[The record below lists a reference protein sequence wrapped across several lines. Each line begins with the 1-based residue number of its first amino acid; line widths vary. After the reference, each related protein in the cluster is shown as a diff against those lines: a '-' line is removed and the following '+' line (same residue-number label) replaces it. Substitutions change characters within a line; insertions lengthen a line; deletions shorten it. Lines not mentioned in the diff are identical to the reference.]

1 MANYNGMPM
10 PMGPPMIPGYSL
22 RVQLFAPNSHSA
34 QDTPIR
40 CFRVVTSPDSTLE
53 EFCREASRIHA
64 INYGEPIS
72 IKKCQDDQMFDVT
85 QSDLL
90 GPIFTNAAT
99 IRVIQASSMPNIR
112 DSVPPTSALRYNPL
126 QMAGKKRVRSPS
138 VELNGTATPPAR
150 RNSKR
155 QRVAEFNPDH
165 PLPSLEEDAE
175 IVESENEGRTD
186 LVIPDSQ
193 PSGSMTQDEAGDK
206 QRTTAT
212 RHSAGVRS
220 KPALASPYIE
230 TIRPQ
235 SSGTHSMSY
244 HIPRVEERGTSVSTA
259 ATTPLSAD
267 PQLDFPGSN
276 VASAVAAAFKP
287 QASDIHSSAQ
297 NGNKSPNEDSL
308 YENVPSDDEGPAL
321 LRKTKA
327 AALKA
332 RKSPKAGLPGL
343 TNTNGLNTPTNQNRR
358 SSKDSPITPAS
369 SARKNSNEVN
379 ASENSHQ
386 KARNTAAD
394 AAVKRQAG
402 EREHIAESKKMAED
416 KAAEKEQQSTLKAE
430 KEAVEKKRLQEQAA
444 RKRDAEETR
453 LRSHTE
459 KKLEDQRI
467 AEVQQAEKTK
477 LAMKAKLD
485 EELRVEEERL
495 ALKRRSEERQ
505 EAERRKWNAALAN
518 GDSTLKTLRQRSASL
533 SEKRSSSPQLTRA
546 QQSPLAK
553 SPTPLFK
560 TPNRPQSS
568 TPHIPRGRKPAIKS
582 SSVPNSSPELSK
594 TSPEVERRGVGI
606 EDQLPIPPPHKRRVS
621 FALDEEQTRPPSVAS
636 KPKVSPAVSSIDSS
650 SQKAATPIRSSQVS
664 AILPPK
670 TLNSRTATPG
680 RPLPKAVASAKKSA
694 PGDDSA
700 RKPSTPIPVPSVL
713 SAKVPLKMEVRHSTT
728 PVLPPAPLSKVKSI
742 GPGQERS
749 ATPTRGRIVP
759 PSNVVKR
766 SPVVEI
772 PARIVSKSPAS
783 SVQKQVTPAKGNSD
797 RAAESPRSSQSIPQ
811 KAKTVEI
818 SSDEDEMSSDEESD
832 ELPRDAVATSSAQ
845 IFTPAR
851 SSVPKSV
858 EDVEMTDAKATK
870 DDESNQSQDEE
881 DLEMESAHSSPRQS
895 HSPISFNPNTSTQN
909 SGFKPIDVDV
919 YQVPLPEATVSEDE
933 ALQKASSD
941 FGEEIKGANVDSSE
955 KESESD
961 ENMEEERTTQPVRKT
976 PSISP
981 QKTQRTSPTYPTS
994 PSSLSTQAEV
1004 DLQLTSSFHEVI
1016 RSSPPLTTSAK
1027 PPISHIMKNGASL
1040 KSLHSNRRSLVI
1052 SSSQVTKPTVNGSQY
1067 ALKALQQQEDEESSE
1082 EDDDSSDTDSDS
1094 SDELPAPAPTQKRTT
1109 QSSDSDSD
1117 SSDES
1122 EGVSKKVNVATK
1134 KKQTVNGGNSRKAGK
1149 DMKGKKDYTRNAAF
1163 NFRGF

>member
-90 GPIFTNAAT
+90 GPIFANAAT

-175 IVESENEGRTD
+175 IVESENEARTD

-193 PSGSMTQDEAGDK
+193 PSGTMTQDEAGDT
-206 QRTTAT
+206 QHTTVT
-212 RHSAGVRS
+212 RHSAGIRS
-220 KPALASPYIE
+220 KPAPASPNTE
-230 TIRPQ
+230 TIRPH

-244 HIPRVEERGTSVSTA
+244 HIPRIEERGTSVSTA

-267 PQLDFPGSN
+267 QQLDFPGPN
-276 VASAVAAAFKP
+276 VASAVATAFKP
-287 QASDIHSSAQ
+287 QTSNMHTSAQ
-297 NGNKSPNEDSL
+297 NGSKSPDEDSL
-308 YENVPSDDEGPAL
+308 YENVPSDNEGPAL

-332 RKSPKAGLPGL
+332 KKSPKAGLPGL
-343 TNTNGLNTPTNQNRR
+343 TNMNGLKTPTNQNRR
-358 SSKDSPITPAS
+358 SSKDSPNTPAS
-369 SARKNSNEVN
+369 SARKNSNEMGT
-379 ASENSHQ
+379 SENSHQ
-386 KARNTAAD
+386 KARNAAAD

-402 EREHIAESKKMAED
+402 ERARIAESKKMAED
-416 KAAEKEQQSTLKAE
+416 KAAEKEQQDTLKAE
-430 KEAVEKKRLQEQAA
+430 KEAVEKKRLEEQAA
-444 RKRDAEETR
+444 RKRDAEEIQ
-453 LRSHTE
+453 LRSHAE
-459 KKLEDQRI
+459 KKLEERRI
-467 AEVQQAEKTK
+467 AEAQQAEKTK
-477 LAMKAKLD
+477 LALKAKLD

-505 EAERRKWNAALAN
+505 EAEKRKWNAALAN

-560 TPNRPQSS
+560 TPSRPQSS

-594 TSPEVERRGVGI
+594 NSPEVERRGVGI

-621 FALDEEQTRPPSVAS
+621 FALDEEKTRPPSVAS
-636 KPKVSPAVSSIDSS
+636 KPKASPAVSSIDSS

-670 TLNSRTATPG
+670 TMNSRTATPV

-728 PVLPPAPLSKVKSI
+728 PVLPPAPLSKVKGI

-759 PSNVVKR
+759 PSNVGMR

-772 PARIVSKSPAS
+772 PARIISKSPAS
-783 SVQKQVTPAKGNSD
+783 SVQKQVTPAK
-797 RAAESPRSSQSIPQ
+797 ESPRPSQSIPQ
-811 KAKTVEI
+811 KAVAVEI

-832 ELPRDAVATSSAQ
+832 ELPRDAVAASSAQ

-858 EDVEMTDAKATK
+858 EDVEMTDAKVTK
-870 DDESNQSQDEE
+870 DDESDQSQDEE
-881 DLEMESAHSSPRQS
+881 DVEMESAHSSPRQS

-909 SGFKPIDVDV
+909 SGFKPINVDV

-933 ALQKASSD
+933 ALQKESSES
-941 FGEEIKGANVDSSE
+941 GEEKKGANIDSSE

-981 QKTQRTSPTYPTS
+981 QKTQRTYPTYPTS

-1052 SSSQVTKPTVNGSQY
+1052 SSSQVTRPTVNGSQY

-1109 QSSDSDSD
+1109 TQSSDSDSD

-1122 EGVSKKVNVATK
+1122 EEVSKKVNVATK